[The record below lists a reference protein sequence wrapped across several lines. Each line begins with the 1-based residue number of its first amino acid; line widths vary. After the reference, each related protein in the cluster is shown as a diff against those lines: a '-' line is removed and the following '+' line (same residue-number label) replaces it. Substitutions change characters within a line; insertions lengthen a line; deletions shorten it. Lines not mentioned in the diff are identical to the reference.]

1 MLFRS
6 GAEGRRGD
14 LIVTVDVSVPE
25 KLDKDEQLAVEELA
39 KVLRS
44 PRGESASRDDK
55 AGN

>member
-1 MLFRS
+1 MCS
-6 GAEGRRGD
+6 SD
-14 LIVTVDVSVPE
+14 LTVDVSVPE
-25 KLDKDEQLAVEELA
+25 KLDKDEQHAVEELA